1 MRGVMDA
8 LPPAELQALFANN
21 SVEMV
26 FGECVSVD
34 VVVYRVCR
42 DVV

>member
-21 SVEMV
+21 SVGMV
-26 FGECVSVD
+26 FGECFGI
-34 VVVYRVCR
+34 RVR
-42 DVV
+42 